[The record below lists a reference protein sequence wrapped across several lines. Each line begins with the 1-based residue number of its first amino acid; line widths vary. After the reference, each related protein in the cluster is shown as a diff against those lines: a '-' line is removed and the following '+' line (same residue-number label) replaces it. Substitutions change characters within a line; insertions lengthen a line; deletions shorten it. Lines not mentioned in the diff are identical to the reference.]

1 MSVLRSLVVTI
12 ALTLCVAPNASL
24 LIGQEPN
31 PSDWPL
37 STRESL
43 QGLSGVQVQAVFTVD
58 RQAAKASPNRE
69 AVRTF
74 IESLLGDAN
83 VRSLGPTDAS
93 PRPAYLKLDVGISTL
108 IVGGEPFGWAYVLR
122 LQVLQEVCV
131 EGVPRSSGCSV
142 MPTWGTG
149 RSSGCSVM
157 PTWGTGTSQPTIVP
171 TDLTMTLYAQVAD
184 AVDRFLRDYVE
195 ANPT

>member
-1 MSVLRSLVVTI
+1 MVAGANPNAGEVIMSVLRSLAVTT
-12 ALTLCVAPNASL
+12 ALTLCIAPNASL
-24 LIGQEPN
+24 LLGQEPN
-31 PSDWPL
+31 PSDWL
-37 STRESL
+37 RSTHQSL

-74 IESLLGDAN
+74 INSLLGDAN
-83 VRSLGPTDAS
+83 VRSLGPGDAS
-93 PRPAYLKLDVGISTL
+93 ARPAYLKLDVGISTL
-108 IVGGEPFGWAYVLR
+108 IVGGEPLGWAYVLK

-131 EGVPRSSGCSV
+131 EGVPR
-142 MPTWGTG
+142 P
-149 RSSGCSVM
+149 SGCSVM